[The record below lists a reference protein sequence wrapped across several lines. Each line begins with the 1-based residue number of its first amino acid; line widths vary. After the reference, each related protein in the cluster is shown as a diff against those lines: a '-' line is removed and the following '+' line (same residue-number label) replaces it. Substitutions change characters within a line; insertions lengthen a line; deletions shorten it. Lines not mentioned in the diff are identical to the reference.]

1 MFVRAISMLL
11 FILVGSAANAAE
23 RATRQETGGELL
35 YTTYCVA
42 CHNTQ
47 VHWRSK
53 RLAKDWPGLLD
64 EVRRW
69 QKSSGLSWGEGDVAL
84 VARYLNERYY
94 HYPAS
99 Y

>member
-1 MFVRAISMLL
+1 MFLRVIAMSL
-11 FILVGSAANAAE
+11 FVLTAGSASADEQSKREA
-23 RATRQETGGELL
+23 TGGELL

-47 VHWRSK
+47 VHWRNK
-53 RLAKDWPGLLD
+53 KLAKDWPGLLF

>member
-1 MFVRAISMLL
+1 MFLRVIAMLL
-11 FILVGSAANAAE
+11 LMLAAGTAGADEAAKKE
-23 RATRQETGGELL
+23 ATGGELL

-47 VHWRSK
+47 VHWRNK
-53 RLAKDWPGLLD
+53 KLAKDWPSLLF